1 MKTTKKDKEWFAE
14 RAGEL
19 LLYEIKINTHQ
30 IITEALERHKLE
42 DNPENREVVAHA
54 YRTANPR
61 YKHEYAHKTY
71 HPLYQRGAAKNTP
84 ENSRMLG
91 YLAIDKEL
99 SIKAVRDEIVK
110 SFKTGENPG
119 VDANLIDIFK
129 YGVNLNEV
137 QQTGHQSRSTGSDED
152 SEIDELDNAFRDD
165 TDDEKQGEAG

>member
-19 LLYEIKINTHQ
+19 LLDEIKSHTYE

-42 DNPENREVVAHA
+42 DNPENREIVAHA

-71 HPLYQRGAAKNTP
+71 DPLYQRGAAKNTP

-91 YLAIDKEL
+91 HLAIDKEL
-99 SIKAVRDEIVK
+99 SIKAVRKVVVR
-110 SFKTGENPG
+110 SFETGENPG
-119 VDANLIDIFK
+119 VDANLMDIFK
-129 YGVNLNEV
+129 YGVNLDEL
-137 QQTGHQSRSTGSDED
+137 QQTGHQIGSTGSDEN
-152 SEIDELDNAFRDD
+152 STLDELDNAFRDD
-165 TDDEKQGEAG
+165 TDDEG